1 MAESTWSRDVRVMEV
16 VRDLERDKPG
26 EGQRDD
32 IVGRLPF
39 TKAEINDALR
49 GLIEGG
55 YVIGRDGGT
64 MAERFDWWDLRLT
77 EKGRRAIQQWPSDDP
92 GAALVQLLEER
103 LEQSEDPSETTK
115 LQRVLDT
122 IRDVGT
128 GVLSSVLRDLLRGA
142 GI

>member
-1 MAESTWSRDVRVMEV
+1 M
-16 VRDLERDKPG
+16 
-26 EGQRDD
+26 
-32 IVGRLPF
+32 
-39 TKAEINDALR
+39 
-49 GLIEGG
+49 
-55 YVIGRDGGT
+55 

-92 GAALVQLLEER
+92 GASLVQLLEER
-103 LEQSEDPSETTK
+103 LEQSDDPSETTK

-128 GVLSSVLRDLLRGA
+128 GVLSSVLRDLLRSA